1 MTPALKRFIR
11 YASVGVSTL
20 LFDLG
25 MLYVAVSLIG
35 VPYYVATPI
44 TFLIAVSCNYVLSRH
59 FVFKDSARS
68 WHVGYSY
75 FAVVAIL
82 GAFVTTA
89 LVAGLVS
96 YLGLYYLVA
105 RILVAGLVGIGNY
118 LFNLYFNFKVVGKH
132 KRAI

>member
-11 YASVGVSTL
+11 YAGVGVSTL

-44 TFLIAVSCNYVLSRH
+44 TFLIAVSCNYVLSRR
-59 FVFKDSARS
+59 FVFKDSERS
-68 WHVGYSY
+68 WHGGYGY
-75 FAVVAIL
+75 FGIAAIF
-82 GAFVTTA
+82 GATVTTL
-89 LVAGLVS
+89 LVAALVS
-96 YLGLYYLVA
+96 YFGLYYLLA

-132 KRAI
+132 NSIR